1 VSFQKGQPITPKYLK
16 YERVMGAGHQ
26 IKAFVNQEVPCVEF
40 TMKKDCEQTIMVR
53 CSEPV
58 LMASEPFVQFAP
70 DSWESMIAEVFKQMV
85 EAWNEKH
92 AQHEGKVTM

>member
-1 VSFQKGQPITPKYLK
+1 
-16 YERVMGAGHQ
+16 
-26 IKAFVNQEVPCVEF
+26 
-40 TMKKDCEQTIMVR
+40 
-53 CSEPV
+53 V